1 VLIEENLAGPGL
13 KLGEIFNIV
22 NAGSERRVAHELKIA
37 FVDTNTQHAA
47 QNMAFAQTAA
57 RNRGI
62 DMRVFATVQEAQ
74 AWLRGKRR

>member
-1 VLIEENLAGPGL
+1 MFYWPRRSSPTWLAQ
-13 KLGEIFNIV
+13 N
-22 NAGSERRVAHELKIA
+22 AHELKIA